1 MVPKFRFFGKVA
13 DGEMRMVLAESIDF
27 KNGFVYY
34 SYHEYT
40 VEGDEHVYG
49 DLIGFED
56 CVLMQSTGLFDKNCN
71 EIFEGDIVV
80 NQYGRVGYVA
90 YLKQEAGFVVVLKK
104 SDYRLGHRNT
114 GESYDVTNDHEV
126 IGDIYQ
132 NKELVEEK

>member
-1 MVPKFRFFGKVA
+1 MKLKFRA
-13 DGEMRMVLAESIDF
+13 WTEEGEVMYYDVYPFKDDTLLLSYDEIAFDEVPASDF
-27 KNGFVYY
+27 
-34 SYHEYT
+34 
-40 VEGDEHVYG
+40 
-49 DLIGFED
+49 I
-56 CVLMQSTGLFDKNCN
+56 LMQSTGLFDKNCN

-132 NKELVEEK
+132 NKELVEGK